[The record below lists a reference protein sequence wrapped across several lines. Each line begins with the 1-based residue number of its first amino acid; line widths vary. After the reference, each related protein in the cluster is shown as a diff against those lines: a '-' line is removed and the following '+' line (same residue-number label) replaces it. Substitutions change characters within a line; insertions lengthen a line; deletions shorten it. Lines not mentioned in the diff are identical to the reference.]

1 MTSDELVA
9 KIFVEDLPTITSVDC
24 GTQISRLSRRFLT
37 LHARD
42 TPSNSR
48 WSFFAAGI
56 AAQLQFH
63 GELSNTEA
71 RVDMEWRS
79 WKPVSQ
85 CKSKLFPFIPLA
97 GTAKPYGEK
106 TLGSVDTLSLISEIN
121 FPAPALKIPFLSY
134 ISLSFIPAGACKS
147 SLKWSRNNPSS
158 KSFTNEANIPGPRV
172 NVAQGKL

>member
-1 MTSDELVA
+1 MRAVGWSIYLLVMKDVTGIAAAKAASSLQWRISEIKKTTWASMTSDELVA

-42 TPSNSR
+42 TPANSR

-63 GELSNTEA
+63 GELSNTGA
-71 RVDMEWRS
+71 RVDMEWRG

-85 CKSKLFPFIPLA
+85 CKSKLFPFIPSA
-97 GTAKPYGEK
+97 GTAKPYGEN

-121 FPAPALKIPFLSY
+121 FP
-134 ISLSFIPAGACKS
+134 
-147 SLKWSRNNPSS
+147 SRH
-158 KSFTNEANIPGPRV
+158 
-172 NVAQGKL
+172 